1 MNIKIYPKYMDG
13 IMFKCIF
20 IVLWLCLQPIS
31 GWIFFHLTAF
41 FSLCLEQEADLM
53 ELDNYE
59 FVQFF
64 LEVIEIS
71 LLAVW

>member
-1 MNIKIYPKYMDG
+1 
-13 IMFKCIF
+13 MFCGF
-20 IVLWLCLQPIS
+20 AYSQFQVES
-31 GWIFFHLTAF
+31 FFHSTAF